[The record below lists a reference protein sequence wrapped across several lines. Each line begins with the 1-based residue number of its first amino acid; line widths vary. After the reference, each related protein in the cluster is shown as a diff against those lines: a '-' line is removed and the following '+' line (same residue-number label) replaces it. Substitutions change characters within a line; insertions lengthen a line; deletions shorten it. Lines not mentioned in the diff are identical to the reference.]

1 MNGDAVTAVMA
12 ILGSPSAKKPYEDLA
27 NLYRRV
33 GMSENAEHVEF
44 LIKKRFGGAIAD
56 SSDVDEGQRGD
67 AGANSGV
74 AVAP

>member
-33 GMSENAEHVEF
+33 GMSENAEHMEF
-44 LIKKRFGGAIAD
+44 LINKRFGGAIAD
-56 SSDVDEGQRGD
+56 RSDLDKGQRKD
-67 AGANSGV
+67 SGQN
-74 AVAP
+74 P